1 MYINNLDME
10 IWTTKEIKIIDSLS
24 IRYSSNYGINVMA
37 TVIADKI
44 KIKKYTNKLTE
55 IYITKN
61 DKCIIYSEIKEPN
74 YIYIQNEKIE
84 MNNNI
89 YEYTSITYNFLEFNE
104 V

>member
-1 MYINNLDME
+1 
-10 IWTTKEIKIIDSLS
+10 
-24 IRYSSNYGINVMA
+24 MA

-74 YIYIQNEKIE
+74 YIYIQNEK
-84 MNNNI
+84 N
-89 YEYTSITYNFLEFNE
+89 EYTSYVKNLLLNFEE